1 MFIIAGLKNVGRCFK
16 LYFVP
21 LNFILNCFYLKNYS
35 FEIDNT
41 KVSKSVKI
49 IQKQKCEYMGVNIK
63 LFWKFIFYIY
73 ILLVINFVIFKFF
86 GDINSVKNNIQLT
99 YESINNGGSN
109 LNLIPF
115 RTIFSYGPDLY
126 MEISF
131 INIVGNIIPFI
142 PLGFLIPVVFPTRKP
157 FIKTMTSCFGI
168 IICIE
173 VIQLITFL
181 GRMDIDDVIL
191 NQISCVIGYLLYI
204 VFKKIFGNKLGIQQ
218 KSS

>member
-1 MFIIAGLKNVGRCFK
+1 
-16 LYFVP
+16 
-21 LNFILNCFYLKNYS
+21 
-35 FEIDNT
+35 
-41 KVSKSVKI
+41 
-49 IQKQKCEYMGVNIK
+49 MGVNFK

-109 LNLIPF
+109 LSLIPF
-115 RTIFSYGPDLY
+115 RTIFSYGTDLY

-142 PLGFLIPVVFPTRKP
+142 PLGFLIPIVFPTRKP
-157 FIKTMTSCFGI
+157 FIKTMNSCLGI

-204 VFKKIFGNKLGIQQ
+204 VFKKTFGNKLGIQQ

>member
-1 MFIIAGLKNVGRCFK
+1 
-16 LYFVP
+16 
-21 LNFILNCFYLKNYS
+21 
-35 FEIDNT
+35 
-41 KVSKSVKI
+41 
-49 IQKQKCEYMGVNIK
+49 MGVNIN

-99 YESINNGGSN
+99 YESINNSGSN

-142 PLGFLIPVVFPTRKP
+142 PLGFLIPIVFPTRKP